1 MGAFY
6 VFDLD
11 KEGRG
16 GKLDL
21 GIDGSLA
28 EAGDCVF
35 GEQGGGGEGG
45 CGRGVGLHVLI
56 YLLQLRVLKI
66 RGCYIS
72 LNI

>member
-11 KEGRG
+11 QEGRG

-21 GIDGSLA
+21 GVDGSLA

-35 GEQGGGGEGG
+35 GEQRGGGEA
-45 CGRGVGLHVLI
+45 GVG
-56 YLLQLRVLKI
+56 
-66 RGCYIS
+66 
-72 LNI
+72 